1 MPADE
6 IAFVHDAVNDAMRT
20 TLFNKVR
27 KGRIRVLIGSTFKL
41 GIGANVQNNLLAVHH
56 LVFRGVRRMLPS
68 VKAECCV
75 RATNDEVMIYRYI
88 TNGSFDAYSWQ
99 LLENK
104 QRFISQI
111 VNGDCPSRSGDEVDE
126 VVLTY
131 SEVKSLAV
139 GNPAHKAKD

>member
-56 LVFRGVRRMLPS
+56 LDIPWRPSDVTQREGRML
-68 VKAECCV
+68 
-75 RATNDEVMIYRYI
+75 RQGNRNDEVMIYRYI

-104 QRFISQI
+104 QRYIS
-111 VNGDCPSRSGDEVDE
+111 NC
-126 VVLTY
+126 
-131 SEVKSLAV
+131 KW
-139 GNPAHKAKD
+139 

>member
-1 MPADE
+1 
-6 IAFVHDAVNDAMRT
+6 MRT

-56 LVFRGVRRMLPS
+56 LDIPWRPSDVTQREGRML
-68 VKAECCV
+68 
-75 RATNDEVMIYRYI
+75 RQGNRNDEVMIYRYI

-131 SEVKSLAV
+131 SFSANLF
-139 GNPAHKAKD
+139 